1 MGWMNIVV
9 AKCFF
14 IAAPV
19 MCSGQSPMPDF
30 PVPRIETS
38 DRHWVDPQG
47 GKQPMS
53 IRNLGRKGVF
63 VFTDHANHSG
73 IAVFNE
79 RTNRFDILDGRLK
92 GEAFY
97 IPERKK
103 FVLVTVTGSV
113 ALYHQGAP

>member
-1 MGWMNIVV
+1 MCRLNAII
-9 AKCFF
+9 ATCF
-14 IAAPV
+14 AMAGPAVCCGQPPV
-19 MCSGQSPMPDF
+19 PDF
-30 PVPRIETS
+30 PVPKIDTGEW
-38 DRHWVDPQG
+38 HWIDPH
-47 GKQPMS
+47 GKKHPMS
-53 IRNLGRKGVF
+53 IKDLGRKGVF
-63 VFTDHANHSG
+63 VFTDHADQTG

-79 RTNRFDILDGRLK
+79 KTNRFDILDGRLK